1 MQFFLLNGYFW
12 HKKFI
17 LQSVVCKIR
26 TFRLQTN
33 VAVFLRGGEGNEGM
47 ERGDKILFEKVCLVA
62 VCVVG

>member
-33 VAVFLRGGEGNEGM
+33 VAVFLKGGGQ
-47 ERGDKILFEKVCLVA
+47 
-62 VCVVG
+62 

>member
-33 VAVFLRGGEGNEGM
+33 VAVFFGGGNEGM
-47 ERGDKILFEKVCLVA
+47 ERGEKILFEKVCLVA